1 MLDIHGTS
9 IFLTRG
15 DTAYLQFPLY
25 NVVYKDGKISE
36 KTKYEIGD
44 GDTLTL
50 TVSKKA
56 NDISAVVFS
65 HTTSEG
71 DVIKIVPSDTRG
83 LNIGQYHYDV
93 ELVRA
98 NGDVFTVVKD
108 SAFNIT
114 SEVTMPNE

>member
-50 TVSKKA
+50 TVSKKQT
-56 NDISAVVFS
+56 IFLLSYS
-65 HTTSEG
+65 RTLYLR
-71 DVIKIVPSDTRG
+71 KIPLRSFQAT
-83 LNIGQYHYDV
+83 H
-93 ELVRA
+93 
-98 NGDVFTVVKD
+98 
-108 SAFNIT
+108 
-114 SEVTMPNE
+114 EV

>member
-25 NVVYKDGKISE
+25 NAIFKDGKVVEKSE
-36 KTKYEIGD
+36 YEID
-44 GDTLTL
+44 EQDSLTI

-56 NDISAVVFS
+56 NDASAAVFR
-65 HTTSEG
+65 HTVFG
-71 DVIKIVPSDTRG
+71 DNTIKIVPSDTRD
-83 LNIGQYHYDV
+83 LVIGQYRYDV
-93 ELVRA
+93 ELVMA

-114 SEVTMPNE
+114 NEVTMFDA